1 MTIDHG
7 QVVFVVDDDEAVR
20 DSVAMLLASAG
31 LVCETYDSALAF
43 LGALDACPARAEAG
57 CIVLDVR
64 MPGMSGLEL
73 QRELNSRHVGTPIVF
88 VTGYGDVP
96 MAVEA
101 MKRGA
106 ADFIAKPFAGEELIE
121 RVRAAVAASADQ
133 RAASQEIA
141 SIRERAATLSPR
153 EREVFERVAAGQANK
168 VVAIDLGV
176 SERTVEIHRSRVMKK
191 MGARNLA
198 SLVRMSLAFES
209 GGLTPSAGRR
219 RRPA

>member
-1 MTIDHG
+1 MVDRG
-7 QVVFVVDDDEAVR
+7 QVVYVVDDDGAVR
-20 DSVAMLLASAG
+20 DAVAMLLATAG
-31 LVCETYDSALAF
+31 LVCETYDDALAF
-43 LGALDACPARAEAG
+43 LCALDACAERSQGG

-73 QRELNSRHVGTPIVF
+73 QRELGSRGVGIPIIF

-121 RVRAAVAASADQ
+121 RVRAAVDASAGR
-133 RAASQEIA
+133 RAAIQELA
-141 SIRERAATLSPR
+141 VIRDCAATLSPR
-153 EREVFERVAAGQANK
+153 EREVFERVAAGEANK
-168 VVAIDLGV
+168 AVAIDLGV

-191 MGARNLA
+191 MRARNLA
-198 SLVRMSLAFES
+198 SLVRMRLA
-209 GGLTPSAGRR
+209 LDA
-219 RRPA
+219 